1 MTEDCCRRGRG
12 RISFGAALL
21 PNGQVDTNAN
31 GWGSLWGQNW
41 GGVSNGGYQG
51 GQLVMPMGLFV
62 GNAERMTITPEV
74 EELGQEVDWTG
85 SGGAGDCN
93 DYHVT
98 GATIELTLLC
108 HSARNLI
115 QLLYGEQQAQVSGL
129 QSYAVDLGGNIPAGT
144 TVFLPQRV
152 DDGVVMTVNTSW
164 GAALVPGTHYTA
176 RPFGPLF
183 DNGLNVPSN
192 AVAPKLTI
200 AYTAL
205 PTVQIETLQTRGM
218 DVSIV
223 YDGINLHGST
233 PLRDDIYRVRLQ
245 PIKSYDFINKD
256 SHKLELS
263 GSVLGVT
270 VGGKTRRWRTWP
282 GM

>member
-1 MTEDCCRRGRG
+1 MADDCCRRGRG

-21 PNGQVDTNAN
+21 ANGQVDRSSN

-74 EELGQEVDWTG
+74 EELGEEVDWTG
-85 SGGAGDCN
+85 GGNSGDCT
-93 DYHVT
+93 DFYVT
-98 GATIELTLLC
+98 GAKIDLTLMC
-108 HSARNLI
+108 HSARNLV

-129 QSYAVDLGGNIPAGT
+129 QTYIVDLGGNIPAGT
-144 TVFLPQRV
+144 TVFLPQRI
-152 DDGVVMTVNTSW
+152 DDTSAVTVTPSW
-164 GAALVPGTHYTA
+164 GSALAAGTDYTS

-183 DNGLNVPSN
+183 DNGLSVPNNV
-192 AVAPKLTI
+192 VAPKLTI
-200 AYTAL
+200 SYVAL
-205 PTVQIETLQTRGM
+205 PTVKIETMQTRGI

-263 GSVLGVT
+263 GTVLGVSIGNK
-270 VGGKTRRWRTWP
+270 VRRWRTWP